1 MGMDIDERIDKAI
14 AARATQ
20 QDGAIAYRQLRQL
33 GLGEDAIEFW
43 LEIDR
48 LHRLH
53 KGVYALGHLA
63 ITRRTRWW
71 AAALASGDDAALSH
85 WDCGVVWDLLNSSRA
100 AIHVSAPGRTR
111 DGHPGIRLH
120 LPRQFPERD
129 RTTHK
134 GLPVTTVA
142 RLFIDLAPYLSLER
156 LTRMWD
162 DANRQ
167 EILDVGQVEEIRSRS
182 KGRRG
187 LKKIDY
193 LLAQTRDFPPR
204 TRTELERDG
213 YDLFA
218 QARDMPTPSAN
229 VWIPAAALEADLVW
243 AERVVVEI
251 DHDEW
256 HAKTRHQRERDNDR
270 DFRLQRAGYKVLR
283 VSDFRL
289 RTDREGIL
297 RDVRDL
303 LRSQRPVVLAADGEQ
318 PLAAHLLQA

>member
-1 MGMDIDERIDKAI
+1 MDIDGRIEKAI
-14 AARATQ
+14 AALATR
-20 QDGAIAYRQLRQL
+20 QDGAIAHRQLLGL
-33 GLGEDAIEFW
+33 GLGEAAIEFW
-43 LEIDR
+43 LEIGR

-53 KGVYALGHLA
+53 KGVYALGHMA

-71 AAALASGDDAALSH
+71 AAPLACGDDAVLSH
-85 WDCGVVWDLLNSSRA
+85 WDGGVVWGVLNSSSPL
-100 AIHVSAPGRTR
+100 IHVSAPGRTR

-142 RLFIDLAPYLSLER
+142 RLFIDLAPYLSLDR

-167 EILDVGQVEEIRSRS
+167 QILDLKEVEEIRARS

-187 LKKIDY
+187 LKKIDH
-193 LLAQTRDFPPR
+193 LLTQTRDLPPR

-213 YDLFA
+213 YLLFA
-218 QARDMPTPSAN
+218 ESPDVPTPSAN
-229 VWIPAAALEADLVW
+229 VWIAEAALEADLVF
-243 AERVVVEI
+243 APERVVVEI

-256 HAKTRHQRERDNDR
+256 HAKTRRQRERDNDR

-289 RTDREGIL
+289 RTDREGIV

-303 LRSQRPVVLAADGEQ
+303 LRAQRPLVLPEHADQ

>member
-1 MGMDIDERIDKAI
+1 MAI
-14 AARATQ
+14 AELATR

-33 GLGEDAIEFW
+33 GLGDDAIEFW
-43 LEIDR
+43 LEIGR

-53 KGVYALGHLA
+53 KGVYALGHMA

-71 AAALASGDDAALSH
+71 AAPLACGDDAALSH
-85 WDCGVVWDLLNSSRA
+85 WDCGVVWDVLNSSSRL
-100 AIHVSAPGRTR
+100 IHVSAPGRTR

-142 RLFIDLAPYLSLER
+142 RLFIDLAPYLPLER

-167 EILDVGQVEEIRSRS
+167 EILDLGDIEEIRSRS
-182 KGRRG
+182 KGRKG
-187 LKKIDY
+187 LKKIDF
-193 LLAQTRDFPPR
+193 LLAQTRDLPPR

-213 YDLFA
+213 YELFE
-218 QARDMPTPSAN
+218 QAPDVPTPSAN
-229 VWIPAAALEADLVW
+229 VWIPEAALEGDLVW
-243 AERVVVEI
+243 PKERVVVEV

-256 HAKTRHQRERDNDR
+256 HAKTRQQRERDNDR

-289 RTDREGIL
+289 RTDRGGIL
-297 RDVRDL
+297 RDVSDL
-303 LRSQRPVVLAADGEQ
+303 LRSQRPLVLPEHADE

>member
-1 MGMDIDERIDKAI
+1 MDIDPRIDRAI
-14 AARATQ
+14 ADLATR
-20 QDGAIAYRQLRQL
+20 QDGSIAHRQLRRL
-33 GLGEDAIEFW
+33 GLGEDAIQFW
-43 LEIDR
+43 LDIGR

-53 KGVYALGHLA
+53 KGVYVLGHEA
-63 ITRRTRWW
+63 ITLRTRWRG
-71 AAALASGDDAALSH
+71 ATLACGDDAVLSH
-85 WDCGVVWDLLNSSRA
+85 WDGGMLWGLLRSSSPI
-100 AIHVSAPGRTR
+100 IHVSAPGRTR

-142 RLFIDLAPYLSLER
+142 RLFIDLAPHLSLER

-167 EILDVGQVEEIRSRS
+167 EILDLDEIAEIRSRS

-193 LLAQTRDFPPR
+193 LVAQLRPLPPR
-204 TRTELERDG
+204 TRTALERDG
-213 YDLFA
+213 YLLFA
-218 QARDMPTPSAN
+218 EASDVPTPSAN
-229 VWIPAAALEADLVW
+229 IWIPEAALEADLVFDS
-243 AERVVVEI
+243 ERVVVEL

-256 HAKTRHQRERDNDR
+256 HAKTRQQRERDNDR

-303 LRSQRPVVLAADGEQ
+303 LRSQRPLVLPEHADQ
-318 PLAAHLLQA
+318 PLAAHLLQP

>member
-1 MGMDIDERIDKAI
+1 MRDDERIERAI
-14 AARATQ
+14 AALATR
-20 QDGAIAYRQLRQL
+20 QDGAIAHRQLRRL
-33 GLGEDAIEFW
+33 GLGEDAIQFW
-43 LEIDR
+43 LDIDR

-53 KGVYALGHLA
+53 KGAYVLGHEA
-63 ITRRTRWW
+63 ITLRTRWW
-71 AAALASGDDAALSH
+71 AATLACGDDAGLSH
-85 WDCGVVWDLLNSSRA
+85 WDGGMLYGILRSSSRL
-100 AIHVSAPGRTR
+100 IHVSAPGRSR
-111 DGHPGIRLH
+111 DGHPGIKLH
-120 LPRQFPERD
+120 LPRQLPPED
-129 RTTHK
+129 RTTHD
-134 GLPVTTVA
+134 GIPVTTVA
-142 RLFIDLAPYLSLER
+142 RLFIDLAPYLPLER

-167 EILDVGQVEEIRSRS
+167 GLLHVDQVEEIRARS
-182 KGRRG
+182 NGRKG

-213 YDLFA
+213 YELFA
-218 QARDMPTPSAN
+218 QAPDMPTPSAN
-229 VWIPAAALEADLVW
+229 VWIPEAALEADLAW
-243 AERVVVEI
+243 SERVVVEL

-303 LRSQRPVVLAADGEQ
+303 LRSQRPLVFPEHADQ
-318 PLAAHLLQA
+318 PLAAHLLEA

>member
-1 MGMDIDERIDKAI
+1 LLEL
-14 AARATQ
+14 AARQHEVVAH
-20 QDGAIAYRQLRQL
+20 RQLLEL
-33 GLGEDAIEFW
+33 GFGPAAITYR
-43 LEIDR
+43 LRTGR
-48 LHRLH
+48 LHALYE
-53 KGVYALGHLA
+53 GVYAVGRRKVTLRGRWMSATLA
-63 ITRRTRWW
+63 CG
-71 AAALASGDDAALSH
+71 AGAALSH
-85 WDCGVVWDLLNSSRA
+85 WDGAALWTVMSVSRNPF
-100 AIHVSAPGRTR
+100 IHVSAPGRSRNRRNDLRVHRPRRLDPVDVTVV
-111 DGHPGIRLH
+111 DGI
-120 LPRQFPERD
+120 
-129 RTTHK
+129 
-134 GLPVTTVA
+134 PVTTVA

-167 EILDVGQVEEIRSRS
+167 EILDLGDIEEIRSRS
-182 KGRRG
+182 KGRKG

-193 LLAQTRDFPPR
+193 LLAQTRDLPPR

-213 YDLFA
+213 YELFE
-218 QARDMPTPSAN
+218 QAPDVPTPSAN
-229 VWIPAAALEADLVW
+229 VWIAAAALEADLVW
-243 AERVVVEI
+243 AELVVVEL

-256 HAKTRHQRERDNDR
+256 HAKTRQQRERDNDR

-303 LRSQRPVVLAADGEQ
+303 LRSQRPLVLPEHADQ

>member
-1 MGMDIDERIDKAI
+1 MHDEERIESAI
-14 AARATQ
+14 AALATR
-20 QDGAIAYRQLRQL
+20 QDGAIAYRQLRRL
-33 GLGEDAIEFW
+33 GLGDDAIEFW

-53 KGVYALGHLA
+53 KGVYALGHEA
-63 ITRRTRWW
+63 ITLRTRWW
-71 AAALASGDDAALSH
+71 AATLACGDDACLSH
-85 WDCGVVWDLLNSSRA
+85 WDGGVLYDVLRSSSRI
-100 AIHVSAPGRTR
+100 IHVSAPGRSR
-111 DGHPGIRLH
+111 DGHPGLRLH
-120 LPRQFPERD
+120 LPRQFPPED
-129 RTTHK
+129 RTVHD
-134 GLPVTTVA
+134 GIPVTTLA
-142 RLFIDLAPYLSLER
+142 RVFFDLAPYVSLER
-156 LTRMWD
+156 LIRMWD
-162 DANRQ
+162 SALRQ
-167 EILDVGQVEEIRSRS
+167 DILDLGQIENIRARS
-182 KGRRG
+182 KGRKG

-218 QARDMPTPSAN
+218 QAPDMPTPSPN
-229 VWIPAAALEADLVW
+229 VWIAEAALEADLVW
-243 AERVVVEI
+243 PEKVVVEV
-251 DHDEW
+251 DPDEW
-256 HAKTRHQRERDNDR
+256 HAKTRQQRERDNDR

-303 LRSQRPVVLAADGEQ
+303 LRSQRPLVLPEHADQ

>member
-1 MGMDIDERIDKAI
+1 MNVDERIEMAI
-14 AARATQ
+14 AALATR
-20 QDGAIAYRQLRQL
+20 QDGAIAHRQLRQL

-43 LEIDR
+43 LEIGR

-71 AAALASGDDAALSH
+71 AAPLACGDDSTLSH
-85 WDCGVVWDLLNSSRA
+85 WDCGIVWNVLNSSSRV
-100 AIHVSAPGRTR
+100 IHVSGPGRSR

-142 RLFIDLAPYLSLER
+142 RLFIDLAPYLPLER

-167 EILDVGQVEEIRSRS
+167 QILDVGDIEEVRSRS

-193 LLAQTRDFPPR
+193 LLSQTRDLPPR

-218 QARDMPTPSAN
+218 QAPDVPTPSAN
-229 VWIPAAALEADLVW
+229 VWIPEAALEADLGW
-243 AERVVVEI
+243 AERVVVEL

-256 HAKTRHQRERDNDR
+256 HAKPRHQRERDNDR

-303 LRSQRPVVLAADGEQ
+303 LRSQRPLVLPEHADQ

>member
-1 MGMDIDERIDKAI
+1 MVVNERIEKTIVAL
-14 AARATQ
+14 ATR
-20 QDGAIAYRQLRQL
+20 QDGAIAHRQLRRL
-33 GLGEDAIEFW
+33 GLGESAIEFW
-43 LEIDR
+43 LEIGR

-53 KGVYALGHLA
+53 KGVYALGHWA
-63 ITRRTRWW
+63 IQRRTRWW
-71 AAALASGDDAALSH
+71 AATLACGDDAVLSH
-85 WDCGVVWDLLNSSRA
+85 WDCGVVWGVLTSSSRV
-100 AIHVSAPGRTR
+100 IHVSAPGRTR

-129 RTTHK
+129 RTTHQ

-142 RLFIDLAPYLSLER
+142 RLFIDLAPHLSLER

-167 EILDVGQVEEIRSRS
+167 EILDLKQVEDIRARS

-193 LLAQTRDFPPR
+193 LVAQLRELPPR

-213 YDLFA
+213 YLLFA
-218 QARDMPTPSAN
+218 EAPDVPTPSSN
-229 VWIPAAALEADLVW
+229 VWIPEAALEADLTFE
-243 AERVVVEI
+243 AERVVVEL

-256 HAKTRHQRERDNDR
+256 HAKTRQQRERDNDR

-303 LRSQRPVVLAADGEQ
+303 LRSQRPLVLPEHADQ